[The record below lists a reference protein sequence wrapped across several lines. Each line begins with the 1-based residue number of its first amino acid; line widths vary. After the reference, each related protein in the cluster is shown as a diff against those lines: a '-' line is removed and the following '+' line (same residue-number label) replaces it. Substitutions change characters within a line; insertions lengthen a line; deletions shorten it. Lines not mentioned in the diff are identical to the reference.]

1 MNMIM
6 TTTPTVEGKTI
17 TQYLGLVHSMPGHN
31 PAYCINTITDRAQE
45 LGADAVVGV
54 AVVASGEGGSPRY
67 VAVGTAVK
75 LK

>member
-1 MNMIM
+1 MIM

-17 TQYLGLVHSMPGHN
+17 SQYLGLVHSMPGGN
-31 PAYCINTITDRAQE
+31 PGYCINTITDKARE

-54 AVVASGEGGSPRY
+54 TVVASGGSGSQDRH
-67 VAVGTAVK
+67 VALGTAVK

>member
-1 MNMIM
+1 MIM

-17 TQYLGLVHSMPGHN
+17 TQYLGLVHSMPDGN
-31 PAYCINTITDRAQE
+31 PGYCINTITAKARE

-54 AVVASGEGGSPRY
+54 TVVASGGSGSQDRY
-67 VAVGTAVK
+67 VALGTAVK